1 MRTPVAR
8 AAGGELPQSLAGL
21 LGPRAYPHPVD
32 VVSLLQTPISWV
44 LLAGAFA
51 YKIKRPVQYPF
62 LDQRSLERRRWL
74 CEEELRLNRRFAP
87 DLYLEVCRIVAQDG
101 GVVMRTATAGGGRVL
116 EHAVR
121 MLRFDSA
128 DRLDRL
134 LADGRIEPAT
144 LEDFGRRLA
153 DIHAALPVVTDDAP
167 WGRPGNISELLL
179 RNLQE
184 CAEASTVFNA
194 RESVAALRKP
204 LARRVLQ
211 AWPWMA
217 IRRTTGRVR
226 ECHADLHSRNIA
238 RRGDRLL
245 AFDCLEYEPAFRWI
259 DVADEIAFL
268 SSDLGARRFG
278 AYAHAF
284 RGAYLERSGDY
295 HACRVLKMYEAH
307 RALVR
312 AKVAAL
318 AAAAAVGAAREPLRE
333 EHEQLVAHA
342 ARVMSGAQPRLVL
355 MSGLSGS
362 GKTWLARRIA
372 ERLEAVHLRSD
383 IERKRR
389 AGLGTLE
396 SSGCALAEGMYS
408 SEASALVHEDMAR
421 AAGDALAGGFTV
433 IVDATL
439 LRREE
444 RRRFIELGAHL
455 GIRPYVVRCQAPLPV
470 LRARLQARAA
480 AGLDPSEADASVLE
494 WQRRRAEPVGADE
507 PLDSMVVDADD
518 PCVIDNVLE
527 HIQACGRGGFQ
538 NRPF

>member
-1 MRTPVAR
+1 MEGSI
-8 AAGGELPQSLAGL
+8 AAGSIRPSMVPAADGELPQSLAGL
-21 LGPRAYPHPVD
+21 LSPGAYPHPVD
-32 VVSLLQTPISWV
+32 GVSLLQTPISWV

-62 LDQRSLERRRWL
+62 LDQRSLQRRRWL

-87 DLYLEVCRIVAQDG
+87 ELYLGVCPIVAHEG
-101 GVVMRTATAGGGRVL
+101 GVLMGPEARGGRTL

-128 DRLDRL
+128 ERLDRL
-134 LADGRIEPAT
+134 LADGRIEPAA
-144 LEDFGRRLA
+144 LEVFGRRLA
-153 DIHAALPVVTDDAP
+153 DIHATLPVATEDAP
-167 WGRPGNISELLL
+167 WGRPGNVCELLL

-184 CAEASTVFNA
+184 CADASTVFGA
-194 RESVAALRKP
+194 RESVVALRHP
-204 LARRVLQ
+204 LERRVLQ

-217 IRRTTGRVR
+217 LRRTAGRVR

-238 RRGDRLL
+238 RWGDRLL

-259 DVADEIAFL
+259 DLADEIAFL
-268 SSDLGARRFG
+268 SSDLSARHFG

-295 HACRVLKMYEAH
+295 HACRVLKLYEAH
-307 RALVR
+307 RAVVR

-318 AAAAAVGAAREPLRE
+318 AAAPAGATRAPLRE
-333 EHEQLVAHA
+333 EHARLIAHA
-342 ARVMSGAQPRLVL
+342 ARSLSAAQPRLVL
-355 MSGLSGS
+355 MNGLSGS

-372 ERLEAVHLRSD
+372 ERLDAVHVRSD

-389 AGLGTLE
+389 AGLTALE
-396 SSGCALAEGMYS
+396 PSGCALAEGMYS
-408 SEASALVHEDMAR
+408 REVSTLVHEDMAR
-421 AAGDALAGGFTV
+421 AVTNALLGGFTV

-444 RRRFIELGAHL
+444 RQRFTELGAL
-455 GIRPYVVRCQAPLPV
+455 AGIRPYMIRCQAPLPV

-507 PLDSMVVDADD
+507 PVDSMVVDADD
-518 PCVIDNVLE
+518 PCVIDNLLE
-527 HIQACGRGGFQ
+527 HIQAC
-538 NRPF
+538 RP